1 MQIERY
7 ANTVERWCWVLVE
20 EEVTRWHRDELMMS
34 RMIWDLAHLPQE
46 HRTTAK
52 EKVLAI
58 GPLLLFDCT
67 VVPPQKYSSGKKKCN
82 LLADIRGDI
91 GFLFGESAVLLN
103 RFPCRRQARTAVPNT
118 LLGTWE
124 TETEIQY

>member
-1 MQIERY
+1 
-7 ANTVERWCWVLVE
+7 
-20 EEVTRWHRDELMMS
+20 
-34 RMIWDLAHLPQE
+34 
-46 HRTTAK
+46 
-52 EKVLAI
+52 
-58 GPLLLFDCT
+58 LLFDCT

-91 GFLFGESAVLLN
+91 GFLFGESVVLLN

-124 TETEIQY
+124 TETEILYSIDKINKRQVANQRIGGLLAIAG